1 MVDFNLD
8 YNIESNINKE
18 NNNTKDF
25 QLSNKV
31 DILLQ
36 SINLLFETSKDELY
50 GNTEYGTNY
59 EVFLYD
65 LKANSDQ
72 ITNQVYKDIYSL
84 GSDILGNYKV
94 NVNTVLLQ
102 GTERDIA
109 LIEIDIYDIIN
120 KENYNKIYRLE

>member
-1 MVDFNLD
+1 MIDFNLD
-8 YNIESNINKE
+8 YNTKNNGNNI
-18 NNNTKDF
+18 KDF

-36 SINLLFETSKDELY
+36 SINLLFETSKDEVF

-109 LIEIDIYDIIN
+109 LIEIDIYDPIN

>member
-8 YNIESNINKE
+8 YISESN
-18 NNNTKDF
+18 NNNF

-36 SINLLFETSKDELY
+36 SINLLFETSKDELF

-94 NVNTVLLQ
+94 NVNTILLQ

-109 LIEIDIYDIIN
+109 LIEIDIYDPIN

>member
-1 MVDFNLD
+1 MIDFNLD
-8 YNIESNINKE
+8 YNTKNNGNNI
-18 NNNTKDF
+18 KDF

-36 SINLLFETSKDELY
+36 SINLLFETSKDEVF

-109 LIEIDIYDIIN
+109 LIEIDIYDPIN
-120 KENYNKIYRLE
+120 KENYNKIYR

>member
-8 YNIESNINKE
+8 YISESN
-18 NNNTKDF
+18 NNNF

-36 SINLLFETSKDELY
+36 SINLLFETSKDELF

-59 EVFLYD
+59 EVFSYD

-94 NVNTVLLQ
+94 NVNTILLQ

-109 LIEIDIYDIIN
+109 LIEIDIYDPIN

>member
-8 YNIESNINKE
+8 YNTE
-18 NNNTKDF
+18 NNGNDIKDF
-25 QLSNKV
+25 QLTNKV

-36 SINLLFETSKDELY
+36 SINLLFETSKDELF

-94 NVNTVLLQ
+94 NVNTILLQ

-109 LIEIDIYDIIN
+109 LIEIDLYDPIN
-120 KENYNKIYRLE
+120 KENYNKIYRLD

>member
-1 MVDFNLD
+1 MVDFNLED
-8 YNIESNINKE
+8 PESNINKE
-18 NNNTKDF
+18 NNNAKDF

-36 SINLLFETSKDELY
+36 SINLLFETSKDELF

-94 NVNTVLLQ
+94 NVNTILLQ

-109 LIEIDIYDIIN
+109 LIEIDLYDPIN

>member
-8 YNIESNINKE
+8 ISE
-18 NNNTKDF
+18 NNNNF

-36 SINLLFETSKDELY
+36 SINLLFETSKDELF

-94 NVNTVLLQ
+94 NVNTILLQ

-109 LIEIDIYDIIN
+109 LIGIDIYDPIN

>member
-1 MVDFNLD
+1 MVDFNLE
-8 YNIESNINKE
+8 IPKSNIN
-18 NNNTKDF
+18 NIKDF

-36 SINLLFETSKDELY
+36 SINLLFETSKDELF

-94 NVNTVLLQ
+94 NVNTILLQ

-109 LIEIDIYDIIN
+109 LIEIDIYDPIN